1 MQRDRYIAIAGL
13 FDFTCNLTIR
23 EKDQRM
29 LDQFQQTH
37 IFTA

>member
-13 FDFTCNLTIR
+13 FDFTCNSIIR

-29 LDQFQQTH
+29 LDQFQQTP